1 MSAFVSGWTF
11 GSGWLGNQ
19 VDRYEACAAFV
30 EDKFACCQS
39 SSGPAAF
46 NETLLGQE
54 GSPSSSNTTLS
65 SSADDGFWQFFLG
78 IMAVLAASILSPLAT
93 WFMSLSHDRRVLQGT
108 HSFTFQP
115 LFLSRTQTHT
125 LTESAS
131 SPSWKPKLFS
141 RRDLV
146 WIYRREND
154 GAHGWHDGVAQR
166 ATREPQAV
174 VTAHSLPLPRSLLQP
189 LLPHRRNLYR
199 LCQ

>member
-108 HSFTFQP
+108 HIPSPFTHF
-115 LFLSRTQTHT
+115 FYHARKHT
-125 LTESAS
+125 
-131 SPSWKPKLFS
+131 
-141 RRDLV
+141 
-146 WIYRREND
+146 
-154 GAHGWHDGVAQR
+154 
-166 ATREPQAV
+166 
-174 VTAHSLPLPRSLLQP
+174 HSLSLHPLPHGNPSCSREGIWYGSIEEKTMGPTDGTMEWHNGPQGSLKQ
-189 LLPHRRNLYR
+189 
-199 LCQ
+199 